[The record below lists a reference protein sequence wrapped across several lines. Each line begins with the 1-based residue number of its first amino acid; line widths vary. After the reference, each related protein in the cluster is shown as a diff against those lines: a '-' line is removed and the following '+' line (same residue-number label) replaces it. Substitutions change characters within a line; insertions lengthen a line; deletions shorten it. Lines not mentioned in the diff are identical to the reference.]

1 MVYTSGAAFST
12 AAAALSRAGGKMQTA
27 PRSWKTAIRGSGRLN
42 GRKVLITGGDSGI
55 GRAVAAYAREGADVA
70 INYLPEEEDDAREVV
85 DLIKKQAEMFWP
97 SPAISVMRLLRSSGN
112 TGGKRTGRV
121 GYPRQ

>member
-1 MVYTSGAAFST
+1 M
-12 AAAALSRAGGKMQTA
+12 
-27 PRSWKTAIRGSGRLN
+27 
-42 GRKVLITGGDSGI
+42 TGGDSGI
-55 GRAVAAYAREGADVA
+55 GRAVAIAYAREGADVA

-97 SPAISVMRLLRSSGN
+97 SPEISVMRLLRSSGN